1 MLKRLIAA
9 AALAGA
15 VSGMLLTALQQIEIV
30 PLIRAAEAREVASM
44 PHTATAAHADQAWA
58 PRDSAERLVATTV
71 ANIILATAFAL
82 LLGAAMSL
90 RRQFGWRAGVAWG
103 IAGYAA
109 FFVAPALG
117 LAPELP
123 GTGAAPLADRQV
135 WWIGA
140 AGCSAT
146 GLWLAA
152 FARKALPRIL
162 GVALLIAPHAVGA
175 PLPAVDASAG
185 EEARAFIRAS
195 YVANAALWL
204 VLGVLVGW
212 LVKPG
217 ESPGAAGRHRSS
229 GIDTRPPR

>member
-1 MLKRLIAA
+1 MLKRLVAA

-15 VSGMLLTALQQIEIV
+15 ASGMLLTAVQQIQIV
-30 PLIRAAEAREVASM
+30 PLIRAAEAREVASA
-44 PHTATAAHADQAWA
+44 PHIATAAHADQAWA
-58 PRDSAERLVATTV
+58 PRDSAERLVSTTV
-71 ANIILATAFAL
+71 DNIILATAFAL

-90 RRQFGWRAGVAWG
+90 RQQFGWRAGAVWG

-123 GTGAAPLADRQV
+123 GADAAPLADRQV

-140 AGCSAT
+140 AGCSAA
-146 GLWLAA
+146 GLWLIA
-152 FARKALPRIL
+152 FARKPLSRIL

-185 EEARAFIRAS
+185 EEGRAFIRAT
-195 YVANAALWL
+195 YVANAVLWL
-204 VLGVLVGW
+204 VLGFLVGW
-212 LVKPG
+212 LVKPDG
-217 ESPGAAGRHRSS
+217 SSGAIRHRSS